1 MWTVSDLN
9 WNLNLNFRVAHSSR
23 AVRQAIEAGVK
34 CIDHGQL
41 LGQSKRDPSSRKALL
56 WMTARGGVCAESMV
70 FGGAWRATLG
80 S

>member
-1 MWTVSDLN
+1 MWTISDLN

-70 FGGAWRATLG
+70 FGGAWRGTLG